1 MKQHFHTL
9 TIIGGYRIQ
18 MGKSIVD
25 IKNMGDA
32 LRNTGY
38 KNIESAVS
46 EIIDNS
52 VEAKAKNIFI
62 ILREGIAT
70 SGRKVVTEIGFLDNG
85 EGMSFDVLG
94 SCLGIGASTRQARKG
109 MGRFGVGLPQASL
122 YACPEIEVYSWQNG
136 IENAHKVY
144 LDINK
149 VKDGEQ
155 TEIEDP
161 VSAGIPQPYENYIT
175 YRTLLEQYDF
185 SKSGT
190 LVIWKKCDRVTPK
203 TRGPL
208 TERLEFSLG
217 QKFRY
222 FIHNNESKIKVICD
236 ENPDAAIDIAPNDP
250 LFLMDDNCV
259 LCEAT
264 EPKKIYKPGQ
274 MEYLEAPFELYT
286 AKGTGS
292 GEIEI
297 PITYIDKNG
306 GVVTANVRAR
316 FSIVKDKFY
325 DETAFPSG
333 SNPGSYP
340 LGKHAAKMEG
350 ISVIRANR
358 EIDFRRFDF
367 YDVIN
372 EPQHRW
378 WGCEII
384 FDPALDE
391 AFGVANNKQYVELKR
406 VEVEDLDPEERDI
419 PPVWTQLAEHIKP
432 TIKAMYAQNEET
444 RSSTRTYEDTK
455 SPSTDIINTV
465 ENDSATFDFDDD
477 IDDADIPTPTDEEVA
492 QIGKEELKN
501 LGYENPTDE
510 QGTAFINNFVN
521 FVYADKGE
529 RSPAFDY
536 KPVLSTT
543 IITINTSHKF
553 YTSFLSKIY
562 SNPEVKT
569 TFELFLAS
577 LIQSF
582 KQTDVYQSIEND
594 RLLTNWYNKL
604 NKYISEQL
612 NPRNIK

>member
-1 MKQHFHTL
+1 
-9 TIIGGYRIQ
+9 

-52 VEAKAKNIFI
+52 VEAQAKNIFV
-62 ILREGIAT
+62 ILCEGIST

-85 EGMSFDVLG
+85 EGMNEDVLG

-136 IENAHKVY
+136 VENAKKVY

-149 VKDGEQ
+149 IKDGEQ

-161 VSAGIPQPYENYIT
+161 VASSIPEPYASYISYQT
-175 YRTLLEQYDF
+175 MFESYDF
-185 SKSGT
+185 TKSGT
-190 LVIWKKCDRVTPK
+190 LVIWKKCDRINPK

-222 FIHNNESKIKVICD
+222 FIHDGISKIKIVCD
-236 ENPDAAIDIAPNDP
+236 ENPDAAVDVAPNDP
-250 LFLMDDNCV
+250 MFLMDDNCV
-259 LCEAT
+259 LCDPD
-264 EPKKIYKPGQ
+264 EPKAIYKPGQ
-274 MEYLEAPFELYT
+274 KTSIEAPFELYT
-286 AKGTGS
+286 AKGTGT
-292 GEIEI
+292 GEVSV
-297 PITYIDKNG
+297 PIKYLDKNG
-306 GVVTANVRAR
+306 EIKTSSVIVR

-325 DETAFPSG
+325 DETAFPKG
-333 SNPGSYP
+333 SNPGNYA

-350 ISVIRANR
+350 ISVVRARR

-367 YDVIN
+367 YNVIN

-384 FDPALDE
+384 FDPELDE
-391 AFGVANNKQYVELKR
+391 VFGVANNKQYVELKK
-406 VEVEDLDPEERDI
+406 VDAADLDPDENEIAPIWD
-419 PPVWTQLAEHIKP
+419 QLSEIIIP

-444 RSSTRTYEDTK
+444 RSNTRTFDDNN
-455 SPSTDIINTV
+455 SPSTDIINIV
-465 ENDSATFDFDDD
+465 ENDPATADFDDD
-477 IDDADIPTPTDEEVA
+477 DEDEVDEPSAEEVA
-492 QIGKEELKN
+492 ETGKEELKE

-510 QGTAFINNFVN
+510 QGTAFINNSVN

-529 RSPAFDY
+529 RSPAFDF
-536 KPVLSTT
+536 KPVLKTT
-543 IITINTSHKF
+543 VITINTSHKF

-562 SNPEVKT
+562 SNAEVKT

-577 LIQSF
+577 LIQSVR
-582 KQTDVYQSIEND
+582 KTDPYQQVEND
-594 RLLTNWYNKL
+594 RLMTAWYNRL
-604 NKYISEQL
+604 NNYISEQL
-612 NPRNIK
+612 NPRNNQ

>member
-1 MKQHFHTL
+1 
-9 TIIGGYRIQ
+9 
-18 MGKSIVD
+18 MGASIVD
-25 IKNMGDA
+25 IRNMGDA

-38 KNIESAVS
+38 KNIESAIA

-52 VEAKAKNIFI
+52 VEANAKNIFI
-62 ILREGIAT
+62 VLREGIAT

-85 EGMSFDVLG
+85 EGMSIDVLG

-122 YACPEIEVYSWQNG
+122 YACPEIEVYSWQDG
-136 IENAHKVY
+136 IENAYKVY
-144 LDINK
+144 LDIK
-149 VKDGEQ
+149 KIKDGIQ

-161 VSAGIPQPYENYIT
+161 VRENIPTPYAEYLSYKTILENY
-175 YRTLLEQYDF
+175 DF
-185 SKSGT
+185 TQSGT
-190 LVIWKKCDRVTPK
+190 LVIWKKCDRINPK

-222 FIHNNESKIKVICD
+222 FIHDGISKIKIVCD
-236 ENPDAAIDIAPNDP
+236 ENPDAAIDVAPNDP

-259 LCEAT
+259 LCHPDD
-264 EPKKIYKPGQ
+264 PKHVYKKGQKIG
-274 MEYLEAPFELYT
+274 LEAPFELYT
-286 AKGTGS
+286 AKGTGT
-292 GEIEI
+292 GEVKI
-297 PITYIDKNG
+297 PVKYINKTGNI
-306 GVVTANVRAR
+306 VTAPVLVR

-325 DETAFPSG
+325 DETAFPKG
-333 SNPGSYP
+333 SNPGNYA

-350 ISVIRANR
+350 ISVIRARR

-367 YDVIN
+367 YNVIN

-384 FDPALDE
+384 FDPELDE
-391 AFGVANNKQYVELKR
+391 AFGVANNKQYVELKK
-406 VEVEDLDPEERDI
+406 VDVEDLDPEEIDV
-419 PPVWTQLAEHIKP
+419 PPVWDQLADTIIS

-444 RSSTRTYEDTK
+444 RSNTRTFDNNS

-465 ENDSATFDFDDD
+465 ENDPATSDLNDEDEEDEEKPSA
-477 IDDADIPTPTDEEVA
+477 EEVA
-492 QIGKEELKN
+492 ETGKEELKG

-510 QGTAFINNFVN
+510 QGTAFINNSVN
-521 FVYADKGE
+521 FVYQDKGE

-536 KPVLSTT
+536 KPVLKTT
-543 IITINTSHKF
+543 VITINTSHKF

-562 SNPEVKT
+562 SNAEVKT

-577 LIQSF
+577 FLQSVR
-582 KQTDVYQSIEND
+582 KTDAYQSVEND
-594 RLLTNWYNKL
+594 RLMTAWYLRL
-604 NKYISEQL
+604 NNYISEQL
-612 NPRNIK
+612 NPRNTK

>member
-1 MKQHFHTL
+1 
-9 TIIGGYRIQ
+9 

-25 IKNMGDA
+25 IKNVGDA

-52 VEAKAKNIFI
+52 VEANAKNVFV
-62 ILREGIAT
+62 ILSEGIAQ

-85 EGMSFDVLG
+85 DGMNEDVLG

-109 MGRFGVGLPQASL
+109 IGRFGVGLPQASL

-136 IENAHKVY
+136 VENAKKVY

-149 VKDGEQ
+149 IKNGEQ

-161 VSAGIPQPYENYIT
+161 VPASIPAPYASYIQ
-175 YRTLLEQYDF
+175 YKTLVEEFDF

-190 LVIWKKCDRVTPK
+190 LVIWKNCDRVNPK

-222 FIHNNESKIKVICD
+222 FIHDGISKIRIICD
-236 ENPDAAIDIAPNDP
+236 ENPEAAADIAPNDP
-250 LFLMDDNCV
+250 MFLMNDNCV
-259 LCEAT
+259 LCDAN
-264 EPKKIYKPGQ
+264 EPKSVYKPG
-274 MEYLEAPFELYT
+274 EKAGIEAPFELYT
-286 AKGTGS
+286 AKGTCS
-292 GEIEI
+292 GEVEI
-297 PITYIDKNG
+297 PIKYIDRSGSPAESK
-306 GVVTANVRAR
+306 VLVR

-325 DETAFPSG
+325 DETAFPKG
-333 SNPGSYP
+333 TNPGNSA

-350 ISVIRANR
+350 ISVIRARR

-367 YDVIN
+367 YNVIN

-384 FDPALDE
+384 FEPELDE
-391 AFGVANNKQYVELKR
+391 AFGVANNKQYVELK
-406 VEVEDLDPEERDI
+406 EVDVNDLDPDELEI
-419 PPVWTQLAEHIKP
+419 PPIWDQLSVVIKD
-432 TIKAMYAQNEET
+432 TIKRMYAQNVET
-444 RSSTRTYEDTK
+444 RSNTRTFEDTK

-465 ENDSATFDFDDD
+465 EHDPATAD
-477 IDDADIPTPTDEEVA
+477 IDDEGEEEDA
-492 QIGKEELKN
+492 APEEKAETGKEELEKI
-501 LGYENPTDE
+501 GYENPTDE
-510 QGTAFINNFVN
+510 QGIAFINNSVN

-536 KPVLSTT
+536 KPVLNTT
-543 IITINTSHKF
+543 VITINTSHKF

-562 SNPEVKT
+562 SNADVKV

-577 LIQSF
+577 LLQSVR
-582 KQTDVYQSIEND
+582 KTDTYQQDEND
-594 RLLTNWYNKL
+594 RLITMWYNRL
-604 NKYISEQL
+604 NNYISEQL
-612 NPRNIK
+612 NPRNTK

>member
-1 MKQHFHTL
+1 
-9 TIIGGYRIQ
+9 

-52 VEAKAKNIFI
+52 VEAKAKNIFV
-62 ILREGIAT
+62 ILREGVAS

-85 EGMSFDVLG
+85 EGMDPDVLG

-122 YACPEIEVYSWQNG
+122 YACPEIEVYSWQG
-136 IENAHKVY
+136 GVENAQKVY

-149 VKDGEQ
+149 IKDGEQ

-161 VSAGIPQPYENYIT
+161 IHEAIPEPYASYIRYQT
-175 YRTLLEQYDF
+175 IVDTYDF
-185 SKSGT
+185 SQSGT
-190 LVIWKKCDRVTPK
+190 LVVWKKCDRINPK

-222 FIHNNESKIKVICD
+222 FIHDGISKIKIICD
-236 ENPDAAIDIAPNDP
+236 ENQDAAVDVAPNDP
-250 LFLMDDNCV
+250 LFLMSDNCV
-259 LCEAT
+259 LCDPAK
-264 EPKKIYKPGQ
+264 PKVVYKPG
-274 MEYLEAPFELYT
+274 EKINLEAPFELYT
-286 AKGTGS
+286 AKGTET
-292 GEIEI
+292 GEVEI
-297 PITYIDKNG
+297 PIKYIDKNG
-306 GVVTANVRAR
+306 EPAISSVLVR
-316 FSIVKDKFY
+316 FSIVKNKFY
-325 DETAFPSG
+325 DETAFPKG
-333 SNPGSYP
+333 SNPGNYE

-350 ISVIRANR
+350 ISVIRARR

-367 YDVIN
+367 YNVIN

-378 WGCEII
+378 WGCEIV
-384 FDPALDE
+384 FDPELDE
-391 AFGVANNKQYVELKR
+391 AFGVANNKQYVELKK
-406 VEVEDLDPEERDI
+406 VDVNDLDPDEVDI
-419 PPVWTQLAEHIKP
+419 PPIWDQLSETIMH

-444 RSSTRTYEDTK
+444 RSNTRTFGEDK
-455 SPSTDIINTV
+455 NPSTDIINTV
-465 ENDSATFDFDDD
+465 ENDPATADFEGDENEEVEVLSA
-477 IDDADIPTPTDEEVA
+477 EEVA
-492 QIGKEELKN
+492 ETGKEELKE

-510 QGTAFINNFVN
+510 QGTAFINNSVN

-536 KPVLSTT
+536 KAVLKTT
-543 IITINTSHKF
+543 VITINTSHKF

-562 SNPEVKT
+562 TNAEVKT

-577 LIQSF
+577 LIQSVR
-582 KQTDVYQSIEND
+582 KTDTYQSVEND
-594 RLLTNWYNKL
+594 RLMTAWYNRL
-604 NKYISEQL
+604 NNYISEQL
-612 NPRNIK
+612 NPRNTQ

>member
-1 MKQHFHTL
+1 
-9 TIIGGYRIQ
+9 

-52 VEAKAKNIFI
+52 VEANAKDIFL
-62 ILREGIAT
+62 ILREGIAK

-85 EGMSFDVLG
+85 DGMSVDVLG

-122 YACPEIEVYSWQNG
+122 YACPQIEVYSWQNG
-136 IENAHKVY
+136 IDNVRKVY
-144 LDINK
+144 LDIEK
-149 VKDGEQ
+149 VKGGEQ

-161 VSAGIPQPYENYIT
+161 VLAQIPEPYSTYLNYQTEAGAF
-175 YRTLLEQYDF
+175 DF
-185 SKSGT
+185 TTSGT
-190 LVIWKKCDRVTPK
+190 LVIWKKCDRINPK

-208 TERLEFSLG
+208 TGRLEFSLG

-222 FIHNNESKIKVICD
+222 YIHDGESKIKIICD
-236 ENPDAAIDIAPNDP
+236 ENPEAAVDVMPNDP
-250 LFLMDDNCV
+250 LFLMNNNLV
-259 LCEAT
+259 LCDPN
-264 EPKKIYKPGQ
+264 EPKKIYKPNQKGS
-274 MEYLEAPFELYT
+274 LEAPFELYT
-286 AKGTGS
+286 AKGTGT
-292 GEIEI
+292 GEVEV
-297 PITYIDKNG
+297 PVKYVDKNG
-306 GVVTANVRAR
+306 NIAESNVILR

-325 DETAFPSG
+325 DETAIPKG
-333 SNPGSYP
+333 SNPGNYA

-350 ISVIRANR
+350 ISVVRAKR

-367 YDVIN
+367 YNVVN

-378 WGCEII
+378 WGCEIL
-384 FDPALDE
+384 FNPELDE
-391 AFGVANNKQYVELKR
+391 VFGVSNNKQYVELKQI
-406 VEVEDLDPEERDI
+406 EVEDLDPEENDMAPI
-419 PPVWTQLAEHIKP
+419 WDQLANIIIP

-444 RSSTRTYEDTK
+444 RRNTRTFEEET

-465 ENDSATFDFDDD
+465 ENDPAISDFE
-477 IDDADIPTPTDEEVA
+477 DEEDKDSPSPAEVA
-492 QIGKEELKN
+492 ETGKEELKG

-510 QGTAFINNFVN
+510 QGIAFINNSVN

-536 KPVLSTT
+536 KAVLKTT
-543 IITINTSHKF
+543 VITINTSHKF
-553 YTSFLSKIY
+553 FTSFLSKIY
-562 SNPEVKT
+562 TNPDVKT

-577 LIQSF
+577 LIQSVR
-582 KQTDVYQSIEND
+582 KTDSYQRSEND
-594 RLLTNWYNKL
+594 RLITAWYNRL
-604 NKYISEQL
+604 NNYISEQL
-612 NPRNIK
+612 NPRNTK

>member
-1 MKQHFHTL
+1 
-9 TIIGGYRIQ
+9 
-18 MGKSIVD
+18 MGASIVD

-52 VEAKAKNIFI
+52 VEANAKNIFV
-62 ILREGIAT
+62 ILREGIAA

-85 EGMSFDVLG
+85 DGMSTNVLG

-144 LDINK
+144 LDIDK
-149 VKDGEQ
+149 IKDGEQ

-161 VSAGIPQPYENYIT
+161 ELTIIPEPYASYVH
-175 YRTLLEQYDF
+175 YQTLFEQYDF

-190 LVIWKKCDRVTPK
+190 LVIWKKCDRVNPK

-222 FIHNNESKIKVICD
+222 FIHDGVSKIKIVCD
-236 ENPDAAIDIAPNDP
+236 ENPDAAVDVAPNDP

-259 LCEAT
+259 LCKED

-274 MEYLEAPFELYT
+274 EIGIEAPFELYT
-286 AKGTGS
+286 AKGTGT
-292 GEIEI
+292 GEVHI
-297 PITYIDKNG
+297 PIKYIDRSGNMAESS
-306 GVVTANVRAR
+306 VLVR

-325 DETAFPSG
+325 DETAFPKG
-333 SNPGSYP
+333 SNPGNYA

-350 ISVIRANR
+350 ISVIRARR

-367 YDVIN
+367 YNVIN

-384 FDPALDE
+384 FDPELDE
-391 AFGVANNKQYVELKR
+391 VFGVANNKQYVELKK
-406 VEVEDLDPEERDI
+406 VEATDLDPDEVDI
-419 PPVWTQLAEHIKP
+419 PPIWDQLADTIIS

-444 RSSTRTYEDTK
+444 RSNTRTFEDTQ

-465 ENDSATFDFDDD
+465 ENDPAIID
-477 IDDADIPTPTDEEVA
+477 IDEESEEEEETSPEVVA
-492 QIGKEELKN
+492 ETGKEELKE

-510 QGTAFINNFVN
+510 QGTAFINNSVN

-536 KPVLSTT
+536 KAVLKTT
-543 IITINTSHKF
+543 VITINTSHKF

-562 SNPEVKT
+562 TNAEVKT

-577 LIQSF
+577 LIQSVR
-582 KQTDVYQSIEND
+582 KTDTYQSVEND
-594 RLLTNWYNKL
+594 RLMTAWYNRL
-604 NKYISEQL
+604 NNYISEQL
-612 NPRNIK
+612 NPRNSK

>member
-1 MKQHFHTL
+1 
-9 TIIGGYRIQ
+9 
-18 MGKSIVD
+18 MGASIVD

-52 VEAKAKNIFI
+52 VEANAKNVFV
-62 ILREGIAT
+62 ILREGIAA
-70 SGRKVVTEIGFLDNG
+70 SGRKIVTEIGFLDNG
-85 EGMSFDVLG
+85 DGMPTEVLG

-136 IENAHKVY
+136 IENAQKVY

-149 VKDGEQ
+149 IKDGEQ
-155 TEIEDP
+155 TEIDDP
-161 VSAGIPQPYENYIT
+161 ELTSIPEPYALYVNYQT
-175 YRTLLEQYDF
+175 MFEQYDF

-190 LVIWKKCDRVTPK
+190 LVIWKKCDRISPK

-222 FIHNNESKIKVICD
+222 FIHDGISKIKIICD
-236 ENPDAAIDIAPNDP
+236 ENPDAAVDVAPNDP
-250 LFLMDDNCV
+250 LFLMEDNCV
-259 LCEAT
+259 LCKDG
-264 EPKKIYKPGQ
+264 EPKKIFKPGQ
-274 MEYLEAPFELYT
+274 ESGTETAFELYT
-286 AKGTGS
+286 AKGNGTG
-292 GEIEI
+292 EVNV
-297 PITYIDKNG
+297 PIKYIDKFG
-306 GVVTANVRAR
+306 NVAESSVLVR

-325 DETAFPSG
+325 DETAFPKG
-333 SNPGSYP
+333 TNPGNYAF
-340 LGKHAAKMEG
+340 GKHAAKMEG
-350 ISVIRANR
+350 ISVIRARR

-378 WGCEII
+378 WGCEIV
-384 FDPALDE
+384 FEPELDE
-391 AFGVANNKQYVELKR
+391 AFGVANNKQYVELKKID
-406 VEVEDLDPEERDI
+406 VSDLDPDELDI
-419 PPVWTQLAEHIKP
+419 DPIWNQLSETIIP

-444 RSSTRTYEDTK
+444 RSNTRTFEETK

-465 ENDSATFDFDDD
+465 ENDPAIID
-477 IDDADIPTPTDEEVA
+477 IEDEEEDEVEVSPEVVA
-492 QIGKEELKN
+492 ETGKEELEKI
-501 LGYENPTDE
+501 GYENPTDE
-510 QGTAFINNFVN
+510 QGTAFINNSVN

-536 KPVLSTT
+536 KAVLKTT
-543 IITINTSHKF
+543 VITINTSHKF
-553 YTSFLSKIY
+553 YTAFLSKIY
-562 SNPEVKT
+562 INAEVKT

-577 LIQSF
+577 LIQSVR
-582 KQTDVYQSIEND
+582 KTDSYQQVEND
-594 RLLTNWYNKL
+594 RLMTAWYNRL
-604 NKYISEQL
+604 NSYISEQL
-612 NPRNIK
+612 NPRNNK

>member
-1 MKQHFHTL
+1 
-9 TIIGGYRIQ
+9 

-52 VEAKAKNIFI
+52 VEAQAKNIFV
-62 ILREGIAT
+62 ILCEGIAA

-85 EGMSFDVLG
+85 EGMNDDVLG

-136 IENAHKVY
+136 VENAKKVY

-149 VKDGEQ
+149 IKDGEQ

-161 VSAGIPQPYENYIT
+161 VASSIPDPYASYLSYNTMFES
-175 YRTLLEQYDF
+175 YDF
-185 SKSGT
+185 TKSGT
-190 LVIWKKCDRVTPK
+190 LVIWKKCDRINPK

-208 TERLEFSLG
+208 TERLEFTLG

-222 FIHNNESKIKVICD
+222 FIHDGISKIKIVCE
-236 ENPDAAIDIAPNDP
+236 ENPDAAVDVAPNDP
-250 LFLMDDNCV
+250 LLLMDDNCV
-259 LCEAT
+259 LCHT
-264 EPKKIYKPGQ
+264 DDVKIVYKPGQ
-274 MEYLEAPFELYT
+274 KTDAEPPFELYCGEN
-286 AKGTGS
+286 GTGEVEVPVKYLNKI
-292 GEIEI
+292 GEVAES
-297 PITYIDKNG
+297 T
-306 GVVTANVRAR
+306 VLVR

-325 DETAFPSG
+325 DETAFPTG
-333 SNPGSYP
+333 NPGNYA
-340 LGKHAAKMEG
+340 LGKHAAKVEG
-350 ISVIRANR
+350 ISVIRAKR

-367 YDVIN
+367 YNVIN

-384 FDPALDE
+384 FEPELDE
-391 AFGVANNKQYVELKR
+391 LFGVANNKQYVELKK
-406 VEVEDLDPEERDI
+406 VDVNDLDPDELDI
-419 PPVWTQLAEHIKP
+419 APIWDQLADTIRP
-432 TIKAMYAQNEET
+432 TIKAMYDKNEET
-444 RSSTRTYEDTK
+444 RHNTRSFEDAK
-455 SPSTDIINTV
+455 SPSTDIINIV
-465 ENDSATFDFDDD
+465 ENDPATADIDDDFDDD
-477 IDDADIPTPTDEEVA
+477 IDIPSAEVVA
-492 QIGKEELKN
+492 ETGKEELKE

-510 QGTAFINNFVN
+510 QGTAFINNSVN

-529 RSPAFDY
+529 RSPAFDF
-536 KPVLSTT
+536 KPVLKTT
-543 IITINTSHKF
+543 VITINTSHKF

-562 SNPEVKT
+562 SNSEVKT

-577 LIQSF
+577 LIQSVR
-582 KQTDVYQSIEND
+582 KTDSYQQVEND
-594 RLLTNWYNKL
+594 RLMTAWYNRL
-604 NKYISEQL
+604 NNYISEQL
-612 NPRNIK
+612 NPRNTK